1 MLHSCQLAREPYLA
15 VREIKFVTSLF
26 LTSILVSLYIHV
38 SLPPWGTVMLPPT
51 HECDCTQRS
60 AYTKQGACVSQVRSH
75 RCSGTFC

>member
-38 SLPPWGTVMLPPT
+38 SLLHTSVTVRKGQHIRNRVLVFL
-51 HECDCTQRS
+51 
-60 AYTKQGACVSQVRSH
+60 K
-75 RCSGTFC
+75 